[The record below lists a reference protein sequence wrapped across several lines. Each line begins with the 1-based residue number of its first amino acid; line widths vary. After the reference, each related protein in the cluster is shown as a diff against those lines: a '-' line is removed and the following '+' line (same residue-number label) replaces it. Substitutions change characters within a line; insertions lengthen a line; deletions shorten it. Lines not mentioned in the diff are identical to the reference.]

1 MAAKRKSKKDD
12 LLPAALEMYRQG
24 APITRIAEH
33 LNVNRRTVRRWLD
46 DAEASPS
53 DKHELRAKEE
63 EQIWE
68 VAQSMP
74 SDAEA
79 YQSYMASMGARMMR
93 DARDAIRPPKTI
105 RELEQLDRIIRRN
118 LGIDAKGNG
127 GGSRV
132 QIDVSILNNAK
143 RH

>member
-1 MAAKRKSKKDD
+1 MADKRKSKKDA
-12 LLPAALEMYRQG
+12 LLPAALEMYHQG
-24 APITRIAEH
+24 APIPRIAER

-53 DKHELRAKEE
+53 DKHELRVKEE
-63 EQIWE
+63 EQIRE
-68 VAQSMP
+68 IAQSMP

-127 GGSRV
+127 AGSRV

>member
-1 MAAKRKSKKDD
+1 
-12 LLPAALEMYRQG
+12 
-24 APITRIAEH
+24 
-33 LNVNRRTVRRWLD
+33 
-46 DAEASPS
+46 
-53 DKHELRAKEE
+53 
-63 EQIWE
+63 
-68 VAQSMP
+68 
-74 SDAEA
+74 
-79 YQSYMASMGARMMR
+79 MASMGARMMR

-105 RELEQLDRIIRRN
+105 RELEPLDRIIRRN

>member
-12 LLPAALEMYRQG
+12 LLPAALAMYHQG
-24 APITRIAEH
+24 APITRIAAH

-68 VAQSMP
+68 IAQSMP

-93 DARDAIRPPKTI
+93 DAKDAIRPPKTI
-105 RELEQLDRIIRRN
+105 RELDRIIRRN
-118 LGIDAKGNG
+118 LGIDTKGNG